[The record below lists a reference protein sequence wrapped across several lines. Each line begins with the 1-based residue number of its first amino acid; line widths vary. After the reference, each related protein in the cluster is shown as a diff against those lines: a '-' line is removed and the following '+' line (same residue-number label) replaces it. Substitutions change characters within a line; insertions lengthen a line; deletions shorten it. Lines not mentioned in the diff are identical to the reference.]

1 MQVSET
7 LQRLHADARVIA
19 AVEAQG
25 KKSGTPGL
33 FSTAAPCHF
42 AFCVSRLCCGPSTST
57 TLRAC
62 RVYSAQFQLFRAL
75 GNSNEVKVPGSRRKA
90 TDGGASKASLVRKLE
105 GLWSAIGGRF

>member
-42 AFCVSRLCCGPSTST
+42 AFCVSRLRSGLLLWAKHQHDPSGVH
-57 TLRAC
+57 A
-62 RVYSAQFQLFRAL
+62 
-75 GNSNEVKVPGSRRKA
+75 
-90 TDGGASKASLVRKLE
+90 
-105 GLWSAIGGRF
+105 